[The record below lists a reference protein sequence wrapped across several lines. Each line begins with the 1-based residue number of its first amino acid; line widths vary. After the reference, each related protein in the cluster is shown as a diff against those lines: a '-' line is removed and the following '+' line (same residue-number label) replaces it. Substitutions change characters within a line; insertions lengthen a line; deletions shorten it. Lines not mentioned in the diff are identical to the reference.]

1 MGTGNLSLG
10 AHPDRGEYAS
20 SVKLESESCRADSQ
34 PLPCHGVDV
43 LALAE
48 GLCSLLGEAK
58 TQAVFQK
65 NLVPGTP
72 AERPHKPEQSTQQHL

>member
-20 SVKLESESCRADSQ
+20 SVRLESESCRADSQ